1 MKRVRSTTRQESV
14 QSIDPQAEFSKFL
27 RPARVGSV
35 TTPTL
40 PDHELIERLEEF
52 ETALEREAC
61 EVVERTD
68 WGEVFL
74 SPSIPLVWD
83 ASWILVERPGLS
95 AREIELLADV
105 AIGGAGMAH
114 RTVFVPD
121 AAEAERLTPEFEALG
136 WGVEGGV
143 YMLRRRPPDRPAATP
158 VIEHPQA
165 EVEDLRRELIR
176 GGLPIMGIETE
187 ETVEQLI
194 EWDRRIG
201 AAGGDRWFAAPA
213 GSEPASCCRLLAGGG
228 IGQVEDVGTVADA
241 RQQGL
246 ARSVTL
252 AAAEASREDGN
263 ELTYLSALIDDWPR
277 LMYERLG
284 FDPIGTWKAF
294 RRRPP
299 GVR

>member
-1 MKRVRSTTRQESV
+1 M
-14 QSIDPQAEFSKFL
+14 
-27 RPARVGSV
+27 
-35 TTPTL
+35 TTPTI
-40 PDHELIERLEEF
+40 PDQEQLERFEQF
-52 ETALEREAC
+52 ETGLERDAC
-61 EVVERTD
+61 EIVERTD

-121 AAEAERLTPEFEALG
+121 AAEADRLTPEFKELG
-136 WGVEGGV
+136 WGVEGGL
-143 YMLRRRPPDRPAATP
+143 YMVRRRPPDRPGTAP
-158 VIEHPQA
+158 VAEHPQA
-165 EVEDLRRELIR
+165 DLENLRRELIR

-187 ETVEQLI
+187 QTVEQLV

-213 GSEPASCCRLLAGGG
+213 DGESASCCRLLADDGVC
-228 IGQVEDVGTVADA
+228 QVEDVGTVANA
-241 RQQGL
+241 RQRGL
-246 ARSVTL
+246 ARSVVL
-252 AAAEASREDGN
+252 AAADASREDGN

-277 LMYERLG
+277 LMYEKLG

-294 RRRPP
+294 RRKPP
-299 GVR
+299 GVS